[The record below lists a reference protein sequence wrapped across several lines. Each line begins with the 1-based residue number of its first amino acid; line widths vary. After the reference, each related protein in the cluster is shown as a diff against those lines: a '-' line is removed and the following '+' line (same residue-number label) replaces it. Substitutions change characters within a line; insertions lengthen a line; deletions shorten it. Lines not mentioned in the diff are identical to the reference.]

1 VLRLREEGLPM
12 PADQEIY
19 DELSFYTLG
28 LRDDAFL
35 HQNIVDAYAAQ
46 HVDEHTKPIRTIF
59 ALIGLYL
66 TLEKGFTGRQVQQ
79 MHMRLARQRK
89 QWPLLTPPEMTA
101 KITVADVLSAAP
113 GERRDKAIRD
123 WCAAVW
129 AIWQPQRDTIVE
141 LTRAE
146 LDIR

>member
-1 VLRLREEGLPM
+1 M
-12 PADQEIY
+12 PTDQEIY
-19 DELSFYTLG
+19 DELSLYTLG
-28 LRDDAFL
+28 LRDKAFL

-46 HVDEHTKPIRTIF
+46 HVDEQTKPIRTVF

-79 MHMRLARQRK
+79 MHMRLAQQRK
-89 QWPLLTPPEMTA
+89 QWPKLSPPQATA
-101 KITVADVLSAAP
+101 SITVADVLAAAP
-113 GERRDKAIRD
+113 GEARDHAVRE

-129 AIWQPQRDTIVE
+129 QTWEPHRRLIIDLAQD
-141 LTRAE
+141 E

>member
-1 VLRLREEGLPM
+1 MQTV
-12 PADQEIY
+12 QQIY
-19 DELSFYTLG
+19 DELSFYTLSLG
-28 LRDDAFL
+28 DAAFL

-46 HVDEHTKPIRTIF
+46 HFDEQTKPICITF

-66 TLEKGFTGRQVQQ
+66 TLEKGFTGKQVQQ

-89 QWPLLTPPEMTA
+89 QWLKLTQPGATA
-101 KITVADVLSAAP
+101 SITVSDVLAAAP
-113 GERRDKAIRD
+113 GKQRDQAIRD

-129 AIWQPQRDTIVE
+129 EIWQPQRQIIVD
-141 LTRAE
+141 LAQTE

>member
-1 VLRLREEGLPM
+1 M
-12 PADQEIY
+12 PTDQEIY

-28 LRDDAFL
+28 LGDRAFL

-46 HVDEHTKPIRTIF
+46 HVDEQTKPIRAVF

-79 MHMRLARQRK
+79 MHMRLAKQRK
-89 QWPLLTPPEMTA
+89 QWPKLSPPETTA
-101 KITVADVLSAAP
+101 CITVADVLTITP
-113 GERRDKAIRD
+113 GEARDQAIRN

-129 AIWQPQRDTIVE
+129 KIWQPQRNTIVE
-141 LTRAE
+141 LVRTE
-146 LDIR
+146 LDIH

>member
-1 VLRLREEGLPM
+1 MLT
-12 PADQEIY
+12 DQEIY

-28 LRDDAFL
+28 LRDKAFL

-46 HVDEHTKPIRTIF
+46 HFDDQTKPIAIVF

-66 TLEKGFTGRQVQQ
+66 TVEKGFTGRQVQQ

-89 QWPLLTPPEMTA
+89 LWPKLSSPIATA
-101 KITVADVLSAAP
+101 GITVADVLDASP
-113 GERRDKAIRD
+113 IEPRHRAIQD

-129 AIWQPQRDTIVE
+129 EIWRPQRHVIVE
-141 LTRAE
+141 LARTE

>member
-1 VLRLREEGLPM
+1 M
-12 PADQEIY
+12 ATDQDIY
-19 DELSFYTLG
+19 DELSFYTLTH
-28 LRDDAFL
+28 RDPAFI
-35 HQNIVDAYAAQ
+35 HQHIADAYAAQ

-89 QWPLLTPPEMTA
+89 QWPKLPPPEATA
-101 KITVADVLSAAP
+101 RITVADVLATAP
-113 GERRDKAIRD
+113 GEPRDHAIRN

-129 AIWQPQRDTIVE
+129 EIWQPQRDIIAR
-141 LTRAE
+141 LTQDE
-146 LDIR
+146 LDIQ